1 MSMCAACQ
9 DIGKAIKTSKKPF
22 PPRSPLSPLF
32 KLTCG
37 KMYTFLVSITL
48 RGGRRGT
55 EGDFLR
61 RGIGDC
67 LFFALDSAGLA
78 LMSSLYLD
86 GWALFAVCM
95 VEVLTCLAPLKV
107 LSEASSFPL
116 PSEGVSNNCVRN

>member
-1 MSMCAACQ
+1 MKS
-9 DIGKAIKTSKKPF
+9 KKTSKKANP
-22 PPRSPLSPLF
+22 PLSPSVPSVQI
-32 KLTCG
+32 KSWE
-37 KMYTFLVSITL
+37 KVPFLRKTYPTVGA
-48 RGGRRGT
+48 GGNTGGFFRRGM
-55 EGDFLR
+55 
-61 RGIGDC
+61 GDC

-116 PSEGVSNNCVRN
+116 PSEGVRYNCDRN